1 MIRFTKSALADIDE
15 AISWL
20 AERNA
25 AAANQLSERL
35 RAGMERLAQFPDLG
49 RSGRVA
55 GTREWSVPE
64 THYIAA
70 YRITGGDV
78 EILAI
83 RHARRRWPDHFSG
96 A

>member
-1 MIRFTKSALADIDE
+1 MIRFTKSAVADLDE

-25 AAANQLSERL
+25 VAADLLSDRL
-35 RAGMERLAQFPDLG
+35 RAGIERLAQFPDLG

-70 YRITGGDV
+70 YRVAEGDV
-78 EILAI
+78 EVLAV
-83 RHARRRWPDHFSG
+83 RHARRRWPDHFSD